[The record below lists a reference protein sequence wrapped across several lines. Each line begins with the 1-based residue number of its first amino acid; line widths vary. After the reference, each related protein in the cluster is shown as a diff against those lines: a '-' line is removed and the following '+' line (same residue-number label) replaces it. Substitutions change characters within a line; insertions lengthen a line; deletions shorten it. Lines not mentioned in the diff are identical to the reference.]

1 MESWFLADPDALEGY
16 YGQGFQ
22 RNPIGRTADVE
33 RVPKRD
39 VFERLT
45 SATRATR
52 KGKYDKVGHA
62 PHLLDRLSLEAVMD
76 RAPHCLMLVRAIK
89 GRIDIKN

>member
-1 MESWFLADPDALEGY
+1 MVMAFKGIRLE
-16 YGQGFQ
+16 
-22 RNPIGRTADVE
+22 NVE

-45 SATRATR
+45 YATRATR

-62 PHLLDRLSLEAVMD
+62 PHLLDRLSLEAVMA
-76 RAPHCLMLVRAIK
+76 RAPHCLMLGRAIK
-89 GRIDIKN
+89 GRIDSSN